1 MAGKITQ
8 IGGTPGKGGNFNT
21 RANPFGNG
29 KSVGVAPK
37 LTGTATIGIVLDEVL
52 AAGCAIML
60 GRTRDGGALVCTVL
74 DGEERHRSYASSE
87 QELDAMMLALHNYY
101 GEKG

>member
-21 RANPFGNG
+21 RPNPFGNS
-29 KSVGVAPK
+29 KSAGRAPE
-37 LTGTATIGIVLDEVL
+37 LAGTKTIGSVIDEVL

-60 GRTRDGGALVCTVL
+60 GHTRDGGALVCTVL
-74 DGEERHRSYASSE
+74 DGEERHRSYASTE

-101 GEKG
+101 QKP